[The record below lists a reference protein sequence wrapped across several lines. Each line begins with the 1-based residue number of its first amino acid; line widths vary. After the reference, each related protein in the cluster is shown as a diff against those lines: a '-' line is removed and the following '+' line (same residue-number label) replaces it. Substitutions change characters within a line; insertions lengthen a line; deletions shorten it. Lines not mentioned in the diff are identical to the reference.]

1 MARGKDKTIEL
12 GDIKNMSPGESRAVM
27 NLVSTGKVR
36 IKGTAVV
43 RSAATGNARYE
54 NPDLA
59 GTYNEDKL

>member
-1 MARGKDKTIEL
+1 MARGKEKTIKAD
-12 GDIKNMSPGESRAVM
+12 DIKNMSPDESRGLM
-27 NLVSTGKVR
+27 NLVKTGKVR

-43 RSAATGNARYE
+43 RSADSGNARYE

>member
-1 MARGKDKTIEL
+1 MARGKEKTINVD
-12 GDIKNMSPGESRAVM
+12 DIKTMSPDESRGLM
-27 NLVSTGKVR
+27 NLVKTGKVK

-43 RSAATGNARYE
+43 RSADSGNARYE